1 MVTSMSVHRLRAGL
15 GLLSVFA
22 GALAVALAA
31 SGTSVEPA
39 RAQERPGTMR
49 QFSVSARKYAF
60 QPTVVEVQQDDL
72 VKITFDAVDIPHSF
86 TVDEY
91 RISKRAAPG
100 QPVTFEFRA
109 DRPGRFPIYCNLKID
124 DGCRQMRGELVVLAR

>member
-1 MVTSMSVHRLRAGL
+1 MDLPRLRPRRGL
-15 GLLSVFA
+15 AAVLL
-22 GALAVALAA
+22 GALALTGAA
-31 SGTSVEPA
+31 SALYADRA
-39 RAQERPGTMR
+39 RAQERPGTIR

-60 QPTVVEVQQDDL
+60 QPTIIEVQQDDL
-72 VKITFDAVDIPHSF
+72 VKITFDALDIPHSF

-124 DGCRQMRGELVVLAR
+124 DGCRQMRGELLVRSR

>member
-1 MVTSMSVHRLRAGL
+1 MDLPRLRPRRGL
-15 GLLSVFA
+15 AAVLL
-22 GALAVALAA
+22 GALALTGAA
-31 SGTSVEPA
+31 FGLYADRA
-39 RAQERPGTMR
+39 RAQERPGTIR

-60 QPTVVEVQQDDL
+60 QPTIIEVQQDDL
-72 VKITFDAVDIPHSF
+72 VKITFDALDIPHSF

-124 DGCRQMRGELVVLAR
+124 DGCRQMRGELLVRSR

>member
-1 MVTSMSVHRLRAGL
+1 MDLPRLRPRRGL
-15 GLLSVFA
+15 AAVLL
-22 GALAVALAA
+22 GALALTGAA
-31 SGTSVEPA
+31 SALYADRA
-39 RAQERPGTMR
+39 RAQERPGTIR

-60 QPTVVEVQQDDL
+60 QPTIIEVQQDDL
-72 VKITFDAVDIPHSF
+72 VKITFDALDIPHSF

-124 DGCRQMRGELVVLAR
+124 DGCRQMRGELIVRSR